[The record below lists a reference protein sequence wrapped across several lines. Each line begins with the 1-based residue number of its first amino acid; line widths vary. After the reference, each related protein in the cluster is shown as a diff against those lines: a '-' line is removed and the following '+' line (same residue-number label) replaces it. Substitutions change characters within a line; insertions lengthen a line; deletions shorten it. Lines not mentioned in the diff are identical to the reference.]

1 MKVKGKGQNIEL
13 NKMNESIEIK
23 LDEAYK
29 QTRMT
34 EERLSNEEIFSNVRK
49 MKTFDEMLA
58 KQMKD
63 EEFKK
68 EYEAI
73 QPEMNE
79 IRASVDARTSQNLTQ
94 KELSERTGI
103 NQADISKLENGTKN
117 PSINLLKRLAEGM
130 GIDASIFI
138 GQVKHLEFDLIR
150 NQSH

>member
-49 MKTFDEMLA
+49 MKTFDDRLA
-58 KQMKD
+58 KQLQND
-63 EEFKK
+63 EFKK

-73 QPEMNE
+73 QPEMDI
-79 IRASVDARTSQNLTQ
+79 IRARVNARTSQEQ
-94 KELSERTGI
+94 
-103 NQADISKLENGTKN
+103 
-117 PSINLLKRLAEGM
+117 
-130 GIDASIFI
+130 
-138 GQVKHLEFDLIR
+138 
-150 NQSH
+150 

>member
-1 MKVKGKGQNIEL
+1 
-13 NKMNESIEIK
+13 MNESIEIK

-34 EERLSNEEIFSNVRK
+34 EECLSNEEIFSNVRK
-49 MKTFDEMLA
+49 MKTFDDRLA
-58 KQMKD
+58 KQFQN

-73 QPEMNE
+73 QPEMDV
-79 IRASVDARTSQNLTQ
+79 IRAIVDARTSQNLTQ

-117 PSINLLKRLAEGM
+117 PSINLLKR
-130 GIDASIFI
+130 
-138 GQVKHLEFDLIR
+138 
-150 NQSH
+150 

>member
-23 LDEAYK
+23 LDEADK

-73 QPEMNE
+73 QPEMDV
-79 IRASVDARTSQNLTQ
+79 IRAIVDARTSQNLTQ

-130 GIDASIFI
+130 GMTLKIEF
-138 GQVKHLEFDLIR
+138 VPKH
-150 NQSH
+150 

>member
-73 QPEMNE
+73 QPEMDV
-79 IRASVDARTSQNLTQ
+79 IRAIVDARTSQNLTQ

-117 PSINLLKRLAEGM
+117 PSINLLK
-130 GIDASIFI
+130 D
-138 GQVKHLEFDLIR
+138 
-150 NQSH
+150 